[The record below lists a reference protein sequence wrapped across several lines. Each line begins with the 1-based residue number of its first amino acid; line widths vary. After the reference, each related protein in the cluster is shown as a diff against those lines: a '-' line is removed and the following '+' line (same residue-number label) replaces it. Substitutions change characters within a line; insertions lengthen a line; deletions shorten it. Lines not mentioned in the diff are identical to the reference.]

1 MLLLLL
7 LLLPSLL
14 SAESVRCS
22 SVLPDH
28 QSSRS
33 PDETQLEV
41 RLEAGS
47 SLCLVRSDR
56 VVVVVTVVR
65 TVVQHQVAQL
75 YSYTWPQVQVSCYCT
90 CAPSQCQLPHC
101 RLCYNITRLSTPCSP
116 SSSSSSSSPSS
127 SSSA

>member
-1 MLLLLL
+1 MLLLLPLLLLL
-7 LLLPSLL
+7 LQPSLL
-14 SAESVRCS
+14 PAESVRCS

-33 PDETQLEV
+33 PHETQLEV
-41 RLEAGS
+41 RLEAGT

-56 VVVVVTVVR
+56 VVVVVRVVR
-65 TVVQHQVAQL
+65 TVVHHQVAEL

-101 RLCYNITRLSTPCSP
+101 HLCYNITTLSTPCS
-116 SSSSSSSSPSS
+116 STS
-127 SSSA
+127 SSSALC